1 MIYLLVSYLL
11 ALAAGLIAWYRRAAR
26 KAEAARAQEE
36 HRADVAVATHTADR
50 AVEARKVE
58 AHERAEAA
66 IPAPDVTRDPA
77 VVVGEIDDA
86 FRGTL
91 PRVVDAETQRRAAE
105 RVRARIAAPRRR

>member
-1 MIYLLVSYLL
+1 MTSLPILG
-11 ALAAGLIAWYRRAAR
+11 ALIVAVLWWFRRRAR
-26 KAEAARAQEE
+26 KAEERAAKEE
-36 HRADVAVATHTADR
+36 RRADVAVATHEADR
-50 AVEARKVE
+50 AVEARKAE

-66 IPAPDVTRDPA
+66 IPTPDVTQPAA

-105 RVRARIAAPRRR
+105 RVRARIAAPRRKG